1 MNSLHFWAV
10 FSVIFSVFL
19 WRWAIPGRHA
29 DSVAIG
35 KITIPLLFLAA
46 FILRVLLAAESPG
59 FGVDI
64 NCFSAWSERMV
75 QTGPGQFYA
84 EGYFSDYPPLYL
96 YFLWLIGW
104 VRSLL
109 SLEVLSPAH
118 LVLLKLPSI
127 LADLGIGYLIY
138 RIGRKHLGILSGI
151 ALASLFLFQPAVL
164 LNSCLWGQIDS
175 VFTFLLLI
183 VCVLSERE
191 KLFPACLTFCLG
203 ALLKPQML
211 IFTPLL
217 LVNILQF
224 IFRDRFSSRRLFQT
238 AGYGLLALLLTV
250 IAAAPFGLDNVLKQ
264 YLDTLS
270 SYPYASV
277 NAYNFWC
284 GIGLNW
290 YSQDTVFLGMSCS
303 SWGFLAIA
311 LAVLFCMLIG
321 YRFRRV
327 SGRYPL
333 MGAFLILTIFTF
345 SVRMHERY
353 LYPVIAL
360 LLAAFPGLA
369 AEQLCVGISRD
380 GRGAAPALTRSLRFG
395 FAGLFTALACL
406 HLYNTAHVLYYYDP
420 ADYSADAPILRNTGL
435 GITLCALLFY
445 VLLFTLRRQGKGP
458 AAASLQDLRATG
470 SGDDIPVSSWQ
481 RKLTKTDLLLMV
493 LITLFYSIFALRDL
507 GDTSAPETVYEAAPG
522 QTLRFAFDP
531 SEKAASLSYYTAPE
545 HDRSFRM
552 EGFGAGGQ
560 TLTGTGPLFTEEV
573 SLEDVFTWATLPL
586 PAECAELFM
595 TPLQENSRIVELVF
609 LDAGGNPVRPLNA
622 DDYPELFDET
632 DLYPQRFSF
641 RNSMYFDE
649 IYHARTA
656 YEFLH
661 GMRSYENT
669 HPPLGKILISLGIS
683 LFGMN
688 PFGWRIIGVLF
699 GIAMLPLLYV
709 FAKRLT
715 GYTPAAAL
723 TCWIFA
729 FDFMHFAQTRIATI
743 DVYIVFFIICMY
755 YFLYR
760 FLTADYWASLKK
772 LLWPLALCGVSMG
785 LGAACKWTGVYAG
798 IGMGVLF
805 FAHLALLS
813 ESYLLAKKNPDGRT
827 GTYANRDILSIFPS
841 RTLKIIGFCILFFV
855 LIPGLIYLLSY
866 LPFRDGSASGL
877 FERMWKNQKTMF
889 NYHSSLNATHY
900 FASPYYEWPLIVR
913 PIWYYSGILSD
924 TLREGISSFGNPLV
938 WWMGIPAFVYM
949 VYLYLKKKDRNA
961 FFLLAGYL
969 TQYIPW
975 FFVGR
980 ITFIYHYFPS
990 VIFVS
995 LMIGYSARRL
1005 LLKCSR
1011 RKTLA
1016 VLLLYGAAVFGLF
1029 LLFYPVLSG
1038 QPVELAFAEKYLK
1051 WFKTWV
1057 LVAG

>member
-10 FSVIFSVFL
+10 FSVIFTVVL
-19 WRWAIPGRHA
+19 WRWVIPGRHA

-35 KITIPLLFLAA
+35 KFTIPLLFLAA
-46 FILRVLLAAESPG
+46 FVLRIILASNASG
-59 FGVDI
+59 FGADI
-64 NCFSAWSERMV
+64 SCFSAWSERMV
-75 QTGPGQFYA
+75 QTGPGQFYE

-96 YFLWLIGW
+96 YILWLIGW
-104 VRSLL
+104 IRSLL
-109 SLEVLSPAH
+109 SLKILSPAY
-118 LVLLKLPSI
+118 LALLKLPSI

-138 RIGRKHLGILSGI
+138 RIGRKHLGMLSGT
-151 ALASLFLFQPAVL
+151 ALASIYLFQPVVL

-175 VFTFLLLI
+175 LFTFLLLL
-183 VCVLSERE
+183 VCILLERE
-191 KLFPACLTFCLG
+191 KHFPAFLVYGLG
-203 ALLKPQML
+203 ILLKPQML
-211 IFTPLL
+211 IFAPL
-217 LVNILQF
+217 ILADVLGYAF
-224 IFRDRFSSRRLFQT
+224 HGGRFSLKRLLQT
-238 AGYGLLALLLTV
+238 AGYGLLALILAIL
-250 IAAAPFGLDNVLKQ
+250 AAAPFGLDNVLGQ

-290 YSQDTVFLGMSCS
+290 YPQDTVFLGMPCT
-303 SWGFLAIA
+303 SWGFLAIV
-311 LAVLFCMLIG
+311 LAVLFCLLIG

-333 MGAFLILTIFTF
+333 MGAFLILTVFTF

-353 LYPVIAL
+353 LYPVMAL
-360 LLAAFPGLA
+360 LPAAFPGLA
-369 AEQLCVGISRD
+369 AGQLCGNLSQDSRRS
-380 GRGAAPALTRSLRFG
+380 GPALTRALRFG
-395 FAGLFTALACL
+395 FTGLFTALACL
-406 HLYNTAHVLYYYDP
+406 HLYNTAHVLYYYNP

-445 VLLFTLRRQGKGP
+445 VLLFTLRRQGERA
-458 AAASLQDLRATG
+458 AAASPRELRAAG
-470 SGDDIPVSSWQ
+470 MEDDIPVSSWQ
-481 RKLTKTDLLLMV
+481 RKLTKTDLLL
-493 LITLFYSIFALRDL
+493 LALTTLLYSVFALRDL
-507 GDTSAPETVYEAAPG
+507 GDTSAPETVYEAA
-522 QTLRFAFDP
+522 QDRTLHFTFAP
-531 SEKAASLSYYTAPE
+531 TEKAASLSYYIAPE
-545 HDRSFRM
+545 HDRSFQM
-552 EGFGAGGQ
+552 EGADTD
-560 TLTGTGPLFTEEV
+560 TLSGTDPLFAEEV
-573 SLEDVFTWATLPL
+573 SLEDVFTWTTLPL
-586 PAECAELFM
+586 PAECAELSM
-595 TPLQENSRIVELVF
+595 TPLQGNTRIVEFVF
-609 LDAGGNPVRPLNA
+609 LDAKGNPVRPLNA
-622 DDYPELFDET
+622 ADYPELFDET
-632 DLYPQRFSF
+632 DLYPLRFSF

-669 HPPLGKILISLGIS
+669 HPPLGKSLISLGIF

-699 GIAMLPLLYV
+699 GIAMLPILYL
-709 FAKRLT
+709 FAKSLT

-729 FDFMHFAQTRIATI
+729 FDFMHFSQTRIATI

-772 LLWPLALCGVSMG
+772 LLLPLALCGISMG
-785 LGAACKWTGVYAG
+785 LGVACKWTGVYAG
-798 IGMGVLF
+798 IGMGILF

-813 ESYLLAKKNPDGRT
+813 ESYFLAKKNPDGRT
-827 GTYANRDILSIFPS
+827 GTYANRDILSIFPG
-841 RTLKIIGFCILFFV
+841 RTLKILGFCLIFFV
-855 LIPGLIYLLSY
+855 LVPGLIYLLSY
-866 LPFRDGSASGL
+866 LPFRDGNTAGL
-877 FERMWKNQKTMF
+877 FERMLRNQKTMF
-889 NYHSSLNATHY
+889 DYHSSLNATHY

-924 TLREGISSFGNPLV
+924 TLREGISSFGNPFV

-949 VYLYLKKKDRNA
+949 LYLYLMKRDKNA
-961 FFLLAGYL
+961 FFLLVGYL
-969 TQYIPW
+969 AQYIPW
-975 FFVGR
+975 FFVTR

-990 VIFVS
+990 TVFVA
-995 LMIGYSARRL
+995 LMIGYSARCL
-1005 LLKCSR
+1005 LRNTSR
-1011 RKTLA
+1011 RKALA

-1051 WFKTWV
+1051 WFKTWI